1 MEATFGWNKMNGF
14 RGKIYVALSK
24 IQNECT
30 LCQRWFGSYEEAE
43 IYRRQTEKDSG
54 CLLYV
59 IELEYGEIGHED

>member
-1 MEATFGWNKMNGF
+1 MNEF

-24 IQNECT
+24 VQDECT
-30 LCQRWFGSYEEAE
+30 LCQRWFRSYEEAE

-59 IELEYGEIGHED
+59 IELEYGEIEFED